1 MIDLS
6 HVITTGITVYPGD
19 PGVTVSPALTLER
32 DGVAVSEIRCG
43 SHTGTHVDAPAH
55 TVAGGRTMD
64 AVRLEELVGT
74 ALVIDAA
81 VDGGLS
87 DFEPLSAERLRL
99 GRWPSVPAIVLIR
112 TGWDQH
118 FGTDRYLRH
127 PFLTRDAAATLL
139 ERGMRVLGVD
149 TLNPDRTPASAEDLD
164 FAVHESVLGS
174 DGLIIE
180 NLRGL
185 AELGETAHVG
195 FFPMR
200 LGGADGAPVRAVA
213 FN

>member
-1 MIDLS
+1 M
-6 HVITTGITVYPGD
+6 TVYPGD
-19 PGVTVSPALTLER
+19 PNVTVTSALTLER
-32 DGVAVSEIRCG
+32 DGVAVSVIRCG
-43 SHTGTHVDAPAH
+43 SHTGTHLDAPAH
-55 TVAGGRTMD
+55 TIAGGRTMD
-64 AVRLEELVGT
+64 TVTLEELVGT

-81 VDGGLS
+81 GDGGLS
-87 DFEPLSAERLRL
+87 DYEPLSAERLQL
-99 GRWPSVPAIVLIR
+99 SRWHSVPAIVLIH

-127 PFLTRDAAATLL
+127 PFLTRDAAVTLV

-149 TLNPDRTPASAEDLD
+149 TLNPDRTPTSMEDAD
-164 FAVHESVLGS
+164 FAAHESVLGS
-174 DGLIIE
+174 DGLIVE

-185 AELGETAHVG
+185 AELGETPRVG

-200 LGGADGAPVRAVA
+200 LGGADGAPVRAIA